1 MSEESARRGRFLAG
15 EKLSQINSEHL
26 PFPFS
31 QGCLKELHALAL
43 HSENYGLESH
53 WNLRVL
59 LRTVT
64 TTKRRQGLG
73 PALLS
78 LLLGWTYLS
87 SREKKNTNMSLGLFH
102 NIFSLYNVLYLK
114 NKK

>member
-1 MSEESARRGRFLAG
+1 MAG

-26 PFPFS
+26 PFPLS
-31 QGCLKELHALAL
+31 QGSIKELHALAL
-43 HSENYGLESH
+43 HSESYGLESH

-59 LRTVT
+59 LRTIT
-64 TTKRRQGLG
+64 TTKRQQGLG
-73 PALLS
+73 PILLS
-78 LLLGWTYLS
+78 PSPRMDISFLKG
-87 SREKKNTNMSLGLFH
+87 KKKTNMSLGLFH

>member
-15 EKLSQINSEHL
+15 EKPSQINSEHL

-31 QGCLKELHALAL
+31 QGSLKELHALAL

-64 TTKRRQGLG
+64 TTKRQQGLG

-87 SREKKNTNMSLGLFH
+87 SREKKNKHVSGVISQY
-102 NIFSLYNVLYLK
+102 IFFV
-114 NKK
+114 